1 MKIGI
6 EKLSLPARYLSANAD
21 QELIPHI
28 ARWCGISQEEVFSY
42 KILRRSIDARCK
54 SDIRVIYNLNAEI
67 SSAAHPNYRLE
78 NPSPE
83 MNYEVPVY
91 RYTSIDEHPIVI
103 GAGPGGLFC
112 ALILALAGAKPVI
125 LERGKEVERRR
136 DDIDNFFDNRELNE
150 NSNLLYGEGGAG
162 AWSDGKLFTRVKDP
176 RIHFVLQE
184 MIAAG
189 APEAIAYYSHPHVG
203 SDLLPEVI
211 ASLREKII
219 DLGGIFR
226 WDTLVTDLFVK
237 DGVCKGVILENG
249 ETLEAPAVIVAAGHS
264 ARNFILA
271 QIRAGASYRMKGFQ
285 IGSRIEHPQEF
296 INFCQFGES
305 EMIPVLGNAEY
316 NMVSHPD
323 VRRRID
329 GATTFCMCP
338 GGEVIAATPERG
350 RLCTNGMS
358 NSGRDGS
365 FANSAIVTTISEKTF
380 RTPEEAYAFLDSI
393 EKRSFEEG
401 GADYGCPAQRAADFI
416 RSKTGTLPRHTSWN
430 FGLKS
435 AAVDS
440 ILPEKVSAAI
450 RRALLHFDSIA
461 PGFIRYGTILGT
473 ETRVSSPVRFE
484 RDEVTRENPALAN
497 FYPVGEGAG
506 LAGGITS
513 AAVDGILSAEG
524 YLRKHAV
531 K

>member
-6 EKLSLPARYLSANAD
+6 EKLSLDARSLPANAD
-21 QELIPHI
+21 QDLIPHI
-28 ARWCGISQEEVFSY
+28 ARWCGIAQEEVFSY
-42 KILRRSIDARCK
+42 KILRRSIDARRK
-54 SDIRVIYNLNAEI
+54 NDIRVIYNLNAEI
-67 SSAAHPNYRLE
+67 SSAAYPLYRLE
-78 NPSPE
+78 DPSPE
-83 MNYEVPVY
+83 IQYDVPLPHY
-91 RYTSIDEHPIVI
+91 SSIDENPIVI

-125 LERGKEVERRR
+125 LERGKDVDRRR
-136 DDIDNFFDNRELNE
+136 DDIDNFFDTRQLNE

-211 ASLREKII
+211 ASLREKIVE
-219 DLGGIFR
+219 LGGTFR
-226 WDTLVTDLFVK
+226 WDTLVTDLLVK
-237 DGVCKGVILENG
+237 DSSCKGVILENG

-271 QIRAGASYRMKGFQ
+271 QIRAGAAYRMKGFQ

-305 EMIPVLGNAEY
+305 ETIPVLGNAEY
-316 NMVSHPD
+316 NMVSHAD
-323 VRRRID
+323 VRRRIE

-365 FANSAIVTTISEKTF
+365 FANSAIVTTLHEKMF
-380 RTPEEAYAFLDSI
+380 RTPEEAYAFLDTI
-393 EKRSFEEG
+393 ERKSFEEG
-401 GADYGCPAQRAADFI
+401 GSDYTCPAQRAADFI
-416 RSKTGTLPRHTSWN
+416 KGKTGTLPRHTSWN
-430 FGLKS
+430 FGLKN
-435 AAVDS
+435 ARVDS
-440 ILPEKVSAAI
+440 ILPEKVAMAL
-450 RRALLHFDSIA
+450 RRALLHFDSYA

-484 RDEVTRENPALAN
+484 RDEVTRENPTLAN
-497 FYPVGEGAG
+497 LYPVGEGAG

-513 AAVDGILSAEG
+513 SAVDGILSAES
-524 YLRKHAV
+524 YLRKHAR
-531 K
+531 